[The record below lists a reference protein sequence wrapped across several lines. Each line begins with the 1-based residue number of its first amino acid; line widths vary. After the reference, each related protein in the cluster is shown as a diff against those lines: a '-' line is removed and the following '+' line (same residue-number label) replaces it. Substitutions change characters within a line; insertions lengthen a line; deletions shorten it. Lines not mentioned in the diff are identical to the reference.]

1 MGLASKLAS
10 ANNANPNYYGPPG
23 GAAGG
28 PPGGYPGQAPPGQ
41 YPPTG
46 APQGQYPPTGT
57 PQGQYPP
64 GQKAGGPTYQPQSY
78 QAFAGGPAANAAG
91 GKPGPASYGQTPM
104 SPYGYNQAS
113 THSPFSG
120 PPAIPPRPGANMPSA
135 SPYGGGYQSPPPPAY
150 GAYGMPSPT
159 SNYPSTPYGQSNPY
173 APPAHSQYGQQH
185 SPYDNPYGSPPQL
198 YGQPPTPQMN
208 YYGPQGQQPMG
219 QQAMGKPPMG
229 GAPPNPQMYMQ
240 TLNAAVMDNKI
251 DRFYP
256 PQKLNQIAGTITHQI
271 DQLIGNWRIPK
282 EIAVDFVKLALFDI
296 VIYIDDSGSMAFEE
310 NGERI
315 KDLKVIL
322 EKVAFAATLFDQDGI
337 SLRFMNNEFSQ
348 NNIRTPQQIEQVI
361 AQVQF
366 RGLTPMGTS
375 LRTKVLEP
383 LVLAPARAGQLQ
395 KPVLVIAITDGQ
407 PAGEPENTVQDAI
420 ISASRELVKTQ
431 YGPGAVSFQFA
442 QVGND
447 LRARQFL
454 SKLDVDPLVGNLIDC
469 TSNYEVEAEEM
480 LKASPPVDL
489 TVELW
494 LTKLLLGAI
503 DPTYDQKDESGTQPQ
518 GMGGYGGPSQYGAA
532 PQGQYGA
539 PPGQYG
545 APPQGQYGAPQGQY
559 GAPPQGQYGA
569 PQGQYGAPPPNQYGA
584 PQGQYGAPPPS
595 QYGAPQ
601 GGQYGAPPPQ
611 SGQYGAPPGQYGGKP
626 PKY

>member
-23 GAAGG
+23 GAPGG

-64 GQKAGGPTYQPQSY
+64 GQKAGGPAYQPQSY

-91 GKPGPASYGQTPM
+91 GKPGPASYG
-104 SPYGYNQAS
+104 
-113 THSPFSG
+113 
-120 PPAIPPRPGANMPSA
+120 
-135 SPYGGGYQSPPPPAY
+135 
-150 GAYGMPSPT
+150 
-159 SNYPSTPYGQSNPY
+159 
-173 APPAHSQYGQQH
+173 
-185 SPYDNPYGSPPQL
+185 
-198 YGQPPTPQMN
+198 
-208 YYGPQGQQPMG
+208 GPQGQQPMG

-375 LRTKVLEP
+375 LKSKVLEP
-383 LVLAPARAGQLQ
+383 LVLTPARSGQLQ

-407 PAGEPENTVQDAI
+407 PAGEPENAVQEAI
-420 ISASRELVKTQ
+420 ISASQELGRTQ

-454 SKLDVDPLVGNLIDC
+454 SKLDVDPRVGNLIDC

-480 LKASPPVDL
+480 LKANPPVDL

-503 DPTYDQKDESGTQPQ
+503 DPTYDQKDESGAQPQ
-518 GMGGYGGPSQYGAA
+518 QQMGGYGGPSQYGAA
-532 PQGQYGA
+532 PPGQYGASQGQYGA
-539 PPGQYG
+539 PP
-545 APPQGQYGAPQGQY
+545 PN
-559 GAPPQGQYGA
+559 QYGA

-584 PQGQYGAPPPS
+584 PQGQYGAPPPG
-595 QYGAPQ
+595 QYGAPP

-611 SGQYGAPPGQYGGKP
+611 GQYGAPPPQGQYGAPPGQYGGGKP